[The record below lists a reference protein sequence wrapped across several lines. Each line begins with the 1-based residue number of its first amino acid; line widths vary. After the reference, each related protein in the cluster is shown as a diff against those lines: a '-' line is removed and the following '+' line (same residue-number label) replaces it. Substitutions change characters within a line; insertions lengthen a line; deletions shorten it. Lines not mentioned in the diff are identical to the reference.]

1 MKQKKKNAD
10 ETLKIIKKILDYNK
24 NAQKNFL
31 LASKVDKGKS
41 EPEGSISE
49 RIILRKGKIAE
60 IEKEETNINN
70 ELFKKYFT
78 NYWSPSDMYKKLRNK
93 EGKKNDDQVY
103 SIKEVLNKLKK
114 AIKYVTEIIHL

>member
-41 EPEGSISE
+41 EPKGSISE

-114 AIKYVTEIIHL
+114 AIKNVTEIIHL

>member
-1 MKQKKKNAD
+1 MGETEKRNAD

-78 NYWSPSDMYKKLRNK
+78 NY
-93 EGKKNDDQVY
+93 
-103 SIKEVLNKLKK
+103 
-114 AIKYVTEIIHL
+114 